1 MELLSKRK
9 KETRLVLIELLKMIP
24 RRRKRRR
31 KSRKPMMHSVTLA
44 ISGAMT
50 RKIMEE
56 FKRKRRQMEM
66 TGEPSVRQ
74 MMMRTR
80 ERMLNKTKKKTRMM
94 EMILEDLMTSKT
106 DKRKSKQ
113 LLNLWQ
119 ALIRKSCQKNWR

>member
-56 FKRKRRQMEM
+56 FKRKRRQMKM
-66 TGEPSVRQ
+66 TGVPSVRQ
-74 MMMRTR
+74 MMMKTR
-80 ERMLNKTKKKTRMM
+80 ERLPSKTKKKTRRVKT
-94 EMILEDLMTSKT
+94 ILENLMTSKT

-113 LLNLWQ
+113 LLSL
-119 ALIRKSCQKNWR
+119 